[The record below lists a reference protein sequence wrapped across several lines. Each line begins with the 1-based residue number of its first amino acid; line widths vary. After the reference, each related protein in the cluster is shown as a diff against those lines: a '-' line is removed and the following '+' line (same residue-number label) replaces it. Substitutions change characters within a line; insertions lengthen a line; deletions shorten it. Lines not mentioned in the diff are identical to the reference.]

1 MRFSPKFITRSRAG
15 PTALR
20 LRHHQDDAAAQAA
33 PVHLVEGVGG
43 VFVTRGYPQA
53 TDIFPQVVSCANQTP
68 DPPTSDPDWQ
78 PTLRVEVEPVRGTP
92 DESGSIGCLGAAS
105 TTTTVTS
112 DDPSE
117 ARGLFTG
124 VRVQGR
130 LETRRS
136 REDGRRRPPERGDSR
151 SDRLRTSK
159 SESRSR

>member
-1 MRFSPKFITRSRAG
+1 MEKTEHEDVAG
-15 PTALR
+15 GGGACDRGGGR
-20 LRHHQDDAAAQAA
+20 LHNAAVPAGDRH
-33 PVHLVEGVGG
+33 L
-43 VFVTRGYPQA
+43 
-53 TDIFPQVVSCANQTP
+53 PQVVSCANQTP

-136 REDGRRRPPERGDSR
+136 REDGRRRPPERGDSPEARDLQEQR
-151 SDRLRTSK
+151 SEDA
-159 SESRSR
+159 ESRPEAGGGKCVRLNGGVASGF